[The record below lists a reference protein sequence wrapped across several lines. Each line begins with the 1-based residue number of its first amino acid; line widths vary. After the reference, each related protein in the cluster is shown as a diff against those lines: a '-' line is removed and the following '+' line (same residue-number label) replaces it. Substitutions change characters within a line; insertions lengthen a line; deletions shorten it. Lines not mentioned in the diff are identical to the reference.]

1 MQWQLMGLQHHDPS
15 GELRLVVGLH
25 GPQDVS
31 TLVCLME
38 ALRCGGELAAYAV
51 DMVQLTDQMAAAIVK
66 SRGFDGVTVV
76 DEEVSEMRK
85 LIGEVLDAYQ
95 AECGGPGGVRVRQ
108 LLALSSFP
116 DMHNDI
122 CICAEDAM
130 AALVLLPFH
139 KAQRV
144 DGSMDAG
151 HFGFRLVN
159 QKVLQLAPCS
169 VGVVVDRGLG
179 KQEEQAVVV
188 VFIGGA
194 DDREALTLAALM
206 YRHPGVR
213 LTALRV
219 VQNATAQARARART
233 SLFETKASRRGGAA
247 AAAASALGQEEA
259 QMQVDDKFFAEF
271 YRKHVAGGGRGM
283 GFLEKHVA
291 DGAELV
297 AVLRGL
303 Q

>member
-1 MQWQLMGLQHHDPS
+1 MGLQHHDPS

-38 ALRCGGELAAYAV
+38 ALRCGGELAAYTV
-51 DMVQLTDQMAAAIVK
+51 DMVQLTDQTAVAIVK
-66 SRGFDGVTVV
+66 GRGFDGMTVV
-76 DEEVSEMRK
+76 DEEVLEMRK
-85 LIGEVLDAYQ
+85 LIGEALDAYQ
-95 AECGGPGGVRVRQ
+95 AECGGPGGMRVRR

-116 DMHNDI
+116 DMHSGI
-122 CICAEDAM
+122 CMCAEDAM

-179 KQEEQAVVV
+179 KQEQAVM

-194 DDREALTLAALM
+194 DDRE
-206 YRHPGVR
+206 P
-213 LTALRV
+213 
-219 VQNATAQARARART
+219 
-233 SLFETKASRRGGAA
+233 
-247 AAAASALGQEEA
+247 
-259 QMQVDDKFFAEF
+259 
-271 YRKHVAGGGRGM
+271 HVAGGGRGM
-283 GFLEKHVA
+283 GYLEKHVA
-291 DGAELV
+291 GGAELV

-303 Q
+303 QSEYRLFMVGRGRDWSSVLMEGLDEWAECLELGPVGDILASSDFSPTASVLIVQQYDAKKHYKVIDDEFLPLYLAN

>member
-1 MQWQLMGLQHHDPS
+1 MVRVFVGFELKWAQQETLARVVFYLFPSFARLLGAAESRRSVQWRLMGLQHHDPS

-51 DMVQLTDQMAAAIVK
+51 DMVQLTDQTAAAIVK
-66 SRGFDGVTVV
+66 GRGFDGVTVV

-85 LIGEVLDAYQ
+85 LIGEALDAYQ
-95 AECGGPGGVRVRQ
+95 AECGGPGGVRVRR

-179 KQEEQAVVV
+179 KQEQAVVV

-194 DDREALTLAALM
+194 DDRE
-206 YRHPGVR
+206 P
-213 LTALRV
+213 
-219 VQNATAQARARART
+219 AR
-233 SLFETKASRRGGAA
+233 RRGG
-247 AAAASALGQEEA
+247 
-259 QMQVDDKFFAEF
+259 
-271 YRKHVAGGGRGM
+271 GRRCQ
-283 GFLEKHVA
+283 
-291 DGAELV
+291 GA
-297 AVLRGL
+297 
-303 Q
+303 